1 MARRSQTKTNNSTSQ
16 GKHKTAETSEPT
28 TIPPAKTRTYHCATG
43 RQTDRQTDQKPSANY
58 GKTLLKRL
66 LWPISRCSTWIQKKL
81 RNVESCNYARKSPPA
96 MNLPKPILSKNSVS
110 TMTHHATRTAHY
122 TPLNTNTVHHTKTEM
137 KTTPGQGNNRKWG
150 EEHGSR

>member
-58 GKTLLKRL
+58 GKALLERL
-66 LWPISRCSTWIQKKL
+66 L
-81 RNVESCNYARKSPPA
+81 
-96 MNLPKPILSKNSVS
+96 
-110 TMTHHATRTAHY
+110 
-122 TPLNTNTVHHTKTEM
+122 
-137 KTTPGQGNNRKWG
+137 
-150 EEHGSR
+150 